1 MGKQT
6 RNRNLICTV
15 SKMESDEGEAKGD
28 TGCVRTG
35 GDSLPQEGVREGG
48 QEQSEGQFSG
58 AFGQMWIPVLSL
70 STCVT

>member
-1 MGKQT
+1 
-6 RNRNLICTV
+6 
-15 SKMESDEGEAKGD
+15 MESEEGEAEEG

-35 GDSLPQEGVREGG
+35 GDSLTQEGVREGG

-58 AFGQMWIPVLSL
+58 AFGQMWIPVLFL